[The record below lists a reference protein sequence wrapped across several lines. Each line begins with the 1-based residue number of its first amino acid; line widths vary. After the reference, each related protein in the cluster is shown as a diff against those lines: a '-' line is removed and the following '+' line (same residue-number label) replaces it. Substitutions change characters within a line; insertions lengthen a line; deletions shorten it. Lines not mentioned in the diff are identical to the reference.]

1 MTTLTDVTLNPDQ
14 YQQIKHMRI
23 MIVSDAAPERNG
35 VGAYYQDLIQYMQ
48 SEVAGLD
55 IISPVIND
63 DGRWEGGINVPL
75 PGDTTQKFLI
85 PNFFKISRQ
94 MKAFKPD
101 VVIVPTPGLIG
112 LAGAYLGRKQGA
124 IVLHGFHTW
133 FEALADLYWGK
144 IEGALNRGYF
154 WVSNKLLFRWS
165 DVVVANS
172 DEMVKIADDFG
183 SKKSFRVG
191 TPVAYHFINT
201 PPPEPVTQVNKVL
214 FAGRLAA
221 EKNLQAI
228 VDAAAEHPDLQFSI
242 SGDGP
247 ERKIVEQAASSLP
260 NVQYLGWLSREQLMA
275 QIDQHD
281 CLVLPSHVESF
292 GTIALESMAR
302 GRVTV
307 VSRNCGICQWPDLNK
322 GLFIIEPHSTLSDML
337 GSLRSIDG
345 KLIKQKTHDG
355 RLAANQLNDW
365 SMGMWYSLLGSLQR
379 P

>member
-1 MTTLTDVTLNPDQ
+1 MTTLTDIEFDPAQ
-14 YQQIKHMRI
+14 YEQIKDLRV

-35 VGAYYQDLIQYMQ
+35 VGAYYQDLIQYMRPV
-48 SEVAGLD
+48 VADLE
-55 IISPVIND
+55 IVSPTINEH
-63 DGRWEGGINVPL
+63 GRWEGGLSLPL
-75 PGDTTQKFLI
+75 PGDTTQKILL
-85 PNFFKISRQ
+85 PNPFKIAKQIRE
-94 MKAFKPD
+94 FKPD
-101 VVIVPTPGLIG
+101 VVIVPTPGLVG
-112 LAGAYLGRKQGA
+112 LIGAYQGRANKA

-133 FEALADLYWGK
+133 FEKLADLYWGR

-165 DVVVANS
+165 DAVVANS

-191 TPVAYHFINT
+191 TPVAYSFLNT
-201 PPPEPVTQVNKVL
+201 PMPAPVEKVEKVM

-221 EKNLQAI
+221 EKNLEA
-228 VDAAAEHPDLQFSI
+228 VVAAAQQHPNLQFSI

-247 ERKIVEQAASSLP
+247 ERALIEKAEQALP
-260 NVQYLGWLSREQLMA
+260 NLSYLGWLSRDDLLA

-292 GTIALESMAR
+292 GTIALESMSR

-307 VSRNCGICQWPDLNK
+307 VSRHCGICQWPDLNK

-337 GSLRSIDG
+337 TSLRSIDI
-345 KLIKQKTHDG
+345 KLIRQKTSEG
-355 RLAANQLNDW
+355 RTAADHLNEW
-365 SMGMWYSLLGSLQR
+365 SMSRWYSLLGSLR
-379 P
+379 NS

>member
-1 MTTLTDVTLNPDQ
+1 MTTLTDVTLDPDQ

>member
-1 MTTLTDVTLNPDQ
+1 MTTLSDLKLDPAQ
-14 YQQIKHMRI
+14 HQQIKDMRV

-48 SEVAGLD
+48 PEVADLA
-55 IISPVIND
+55 IISPIIRE
-63 DGRWEGGINVPL
+63 DGSWEGGINVPL

-85 PNFFKISRQ
+85 PNFFKISKQ

-112 LAGAYLGRKQGA
+112 LAGAYLGQKQGA

-183 SKKSFRVG
+183 SKKSYRVG
-191 TPVAYHFINT
+191 TPVAYQFINT
-201 PPPEPVTQVNKVL
+201 PPSAPVTQVKKVL

-228 VDAAAEHPDLQFSI
+228 IDAARSQPALQFSV

-247 ERKIVEQAASSLP
+247 ERKLIEQAARELP
-260 NVQYLGWLSREQLMA
+260 NFTYLGWLSREQLMA
-275 QIDQHD
+275 RIDQHD

-322 GLFIIEPHSTLSDML
+322 GLFIIEPHSSLSDML
-337 GSLRSIDG
+337 ASLQNIDA
-345 KLIKQKTHDG
+345 KLIKQKTSEG
-355 RLAANQLNDW
+355 RSAANALNDW
-365 SMGMWYSLLGSLQR
+365 SMGMWYSLLGSLR
-379 P
+379 RS